1 MPGTSPWPQRLVG
14 MLAVLLAVGVVALAA
29 VGGSLYWQRVE
40 SRAAQDTRA
49 ELAPLA
55 AETIPKILGYDYQ
68 TVETTM
74 TDVYPLLTP
83 GYRQEF
89 ETQATQTVIPQA
101 RQRQIVSQVNVV
113 GRGVM
118 SAARNTGT
126 VLVYLNRTVTDKSK
140 EPLVDGARVQ
150 VSYQKVD
157 GRWLIDMIK
166 PI

>member
-1 MPGTSPWPQRLVG
+1 MSGTSPWPQRLLG
-14 MLAVLLAVGVVALAA
+14 ILAA
-29 VGGSLYWQRVE
+29 VLAAAFVGLSAVGGVLYWNRAE
-40 SRAAQDTRA
+40 AHAAQDTRA

-83 GYRQEF
+83 RYRQEF
-89 ETQATQTVIPQA
+89 EQQATQTVIPQA

-118 SAARNTGT
+118 SAARNSGM

-150 VSYQKVD
+150 VSYEKVD